1 MSCQLAEV
9 PVVAPDAGCIRAG
22 DAVRARVELDLRKR
36 YKVRSSGH
44 KLVLDAGCDPLVGG
58 AREIVIEGGSGHG
71 GTLVLTQLS
80 RTASMYEVRRLRWSE
95 YHQRGLE
102 IERGSV
108 PAALVDAQ
116 LARVRAALLTTMR
129 EVEIPLPPGRGL
141 GLSGTGSS
149 DDYHRGITLRDAGGH
164 ALERHFSGYA
174 SEGLD
179 ELPIAL
185 AGEAL
190 SSALAPIKLATA
202 AADDADRLFFAQ
214 RFANMARDPN
224 VFWWVEERFV
234 SMASVLGT
242 RPVLPSLVTV
252 AKKKF
257 AQGSPEE
264 RRHRGALVAIGAIL
278 GFRAEALSSSTVVRR
293 AELACAR

>member
-1 MSCQLAEV
+1 M
-9 PVVAPDAGCIRAG
+9 VAPAPGCAPADA
-22 DAVRARVELDLRKR
+22 RARASVELDLRKR
-36 YKVRSSGH
+36 YKVRSTGH
-44 KLVLDAGCDPLVGG
+44 KLVLDAGCDPLTS
-58 AREIVIEGGSGHG
+58 APREIVIEGGSGHG

-80 RTASMYEVRRLRWSE
+80 RNASAYDVRRLRWSE

-102 IERGSV
+102 IERASV
-108 PAALVDAQ
+108 PAAAVDAQ

-129 EVEIPLPPGRGL
+129 EVEIPMPPGQGL

-149 DDYHRGITLRDAGGH
+149 MDYHSGITLRDAAGH

-185 AGEAL
+185 ASEAL
-190 SSALAPIKLATA
+190 SRALASTKMTPDA
-202 AADDADRLFFAQ
+202 ANDGDRLFFAQ

-242 RPVLPSLVTV
+242 RPVLPPLAAL
-252 AKKKF
+252 AKKNF
-257 AQGSPEE
+257 AQASPEE
-264 RRHRGALVAIGAIL
+264 RRHRGAVKAIGAVL
-278 GFRAEALSSSTVVRR
+278 GFDAEGLSSSTVVRR
-293 AELACAR
+293 AELACAH